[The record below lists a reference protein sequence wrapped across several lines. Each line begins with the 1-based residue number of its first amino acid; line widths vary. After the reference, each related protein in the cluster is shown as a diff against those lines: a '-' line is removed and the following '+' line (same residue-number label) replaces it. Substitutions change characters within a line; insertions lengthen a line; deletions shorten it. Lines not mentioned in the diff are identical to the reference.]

1 MGKTGR
7 RMEDGK
13 DGKDVKDVKD
23 VKDGKDGK
31 VIGALASSVLLRK

>member
-23 VKDGKDGK
+23 VKDGK
-31 VIGALASSVLLRK
+31 VIGALASSVLLCK

>member
-23 VKDGKDGK
+23 VKDGK